1 MDAQMS
7 LLSEPGDLARTPL
20 AAVLLEALARRATG
34 VLEVDD
40 GGGRARLWFRE
51 GRPVGAQV
59 VAGFR
64 PLGLALLQ
72 AGRIDV
78 DALSRSLSVMAATGR
93 AQGEVLVE
101 LGCISREEVDR
112 ALAAQQAG
120 YLARVVALDA
130 GTFRFDARAQVP
142 AWTDG
147 SGLTPLRALVD
158 ALERPQAAA
167 LVDEALRPAAKDG
180 LRRAAGADA
189 EDGFGWSAPERALL
203 DRLEPAA
210 SLETC
215 LAAPGL
221 SRRRARAIVAA
232 LLLLGLAVPDVDEP
246 APRRPPEPPEARERR
261 QRLRRR
267 AMRNLGIG
275 PFADRAGS
283 GAPADASVAP
293 PRPPTAQG
301 EGDGAR
307 GARPG
312 ADPAAGDPGNGA
324 ARSGAASHAA
334 QRSGPP
340 RRGAPGNG
348 APARGGDLPIPPS
361 PTEVS
366 LRDELL
372 TIAPRARER
381 DLFTRLGLP
390 PTAGR
395 EDVRRA
401 FLQLARRFHPD
412 RFAGPALQDLLDSVR
427 ELFTSVNEAYQVL
440 SDDRRRAEYL
450 AGRRSGGTG
459 ATAAQVEQARVDF
472 AKGEA
477 CLRTRDWV
485 RARGFYAAAVQS
497 DPRPEHLA
505 ALAYT
510 FLCDP
515 RARDLGRARALLA
528 EAARDGRCARSLYVS
543 GLLARDEGD
552 DTHAE
557 ALFRAAAAADPRS
570 PEPLRELRALDARR
584 RSRPRPPP

>member
-130 GTFRFDARAQVP
+130 GTFRFDAGAQVP
-142 AWTDG
+142 AWTGG
-147 SGLTPLRALVD
+147 SGLPPLRALVD
-158 ALERPQAAA
+158 ALERPPAAP

-180 LRRAAGADA
+180 LRLAAGADA

-221 SRRRARAIVAA
+221 SRRRARAMVAA
-232 LLLLGLAVPDVDEP
+232 LLLLGLAVPAVAEP

-267 AMRNLGIG
+267 AMRNLGVG

-283 GAPADASVAP
+283 KVPADAAASP
-293 PRPPTAQG
+293 PPSPAHG
-301 EGDGAR
+301 GGGAR
-307 GARPG
+307 RG
-312 ADPAAGDPGNGA
+312 ADPVGGRGNGAAPGNGA
-324 ARSGAASHAA
+324 PGN
-334 QRSGPP
+334 
-340 RRGAPGNG
+340 GAPGNG

-390 PTAGR
+390 ATAER
-395 EDVRRA
+395 EEVRRA

-412 RFAGPALQDLLDSVR
+412 RFVGPALQDLVETVR

-450 AGRRSGGTG
+450 AGRRGGGTG
-459 ATAAQVEQARVDF
+459 ATAAQAQQARVDF

-485 RARGFYAAAVQS
+485 RARGFYAAAAQS

-557 ALFRAAAAADPRS
+557 ALFRAAAAADPRL